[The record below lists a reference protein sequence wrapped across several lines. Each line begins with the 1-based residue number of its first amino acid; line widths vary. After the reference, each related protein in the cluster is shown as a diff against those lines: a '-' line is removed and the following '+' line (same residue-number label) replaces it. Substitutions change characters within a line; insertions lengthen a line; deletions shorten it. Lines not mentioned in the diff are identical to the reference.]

1 MSVCGPGSGIKPT
14 KKVGGRGIIFF
25 FQFLKIIYIAVSH
38 THFLLMLLV
47 ELQVTD
53 LCLAQLV
60 AHVDCRASDGS
71 EAAYVKMHG
80 WSQPSFN

>member
-71 EAAYVKMHG
+71 
-80 WSQPSFN
+80 